1 MRSVISFTFSQQK
14 PVFRGV
20 RWSQYFHVF
29 TPTGLVTCPVEDCW
43 DLDRFG
49 LLSFEE
55 GGLFDSSNFGVP
67 LRDWE
72 LNPSPGI

>member
-1 MRSVISFTFSQQK
+1 M
-14 PVFRGV
+14 
-20 RWSQYFHVF
+20 
-29 TPTGLVTCPVEDCW
+29 VTCPVDDCS

-55 GGLFDSSNFGVP
+55 GGLFDSSSLGV
-67 LRDWE
+67 LLQDWE